1 MILHL
6 AMFTWKDDVTPEAVA
21 SLTEALTEM
30 AAGIPVLRSY
40 VCGDNLHVR
49 PGGADYA
56 VAAIVDDAEALGT
69 YLDSPLH
76 KAVYDSHLGVMIA
89 ERMASQLELAQ
100 GSLS

>member
-6 AMFTWKDDVTPEAVA
+6 AMFTWQDDVTPEAVA

-56 VAAIVDDAEALGT
+56 VAAIVDDAEALAT

-76 KAVYDSHLGVMIA
+76 KVVYDKHLGRMIA
-89 ERMASQLELAQ
+89 ERMAAQLELAQ
-100 GSLS
+100 GSVS

>member
-6 AMFTWKDDVTPEAVA
+6 AMFTWRDDVTPETVA
-21 SLTEALTEM
+21 SLTEALKEM
-30 AAGIPVLRSY
+30 AAGIPSIRSY

-56 VAAIVDDAEALGT
+56 VAAIVDDEAGLNA
-69 YLDSPLH
+69 YIDSPLH
-76 KAVYDSHLGVMIA
+76 KAVYDKHLGSMIA
-89 ERMASQLELAQ
+89 ERMASQLDLAQ

>member
-6 AMFTWKDDVTPEAVA
+6 AMFTWRDDVTPEAVSA
-21 SLTEALTEM
+21 LTEALTEM
-30 AAGIPVLRSY
+30 ASGIPELTSY

-56 VAAIVDDAEALGT
+56 VAAIVADEAALER

-76 KAVYDSHLGVMIA
+76 KAVYDKHLGGMIA
-89 ERMASQLELAQ
+89 ERSAAQLPLEQ
-100 GSLS
+100 GILS

>member
-6 AMFTWKDDVTPEAVA
+6 AMFTWRDDVTPEAIA

-30 AAGIPVLRSY
+30 AAGIPSIRSY

-56 VAAIVDDAEALGT
+56 IAAIVDDEAGLNA
-69 YLDSPLH
+69 YIDSPLH
-76 KAVYDSHLGVMIA
+76 KAVYDKYLGDMIA
-89 ERMASQLELAQ
+89 ERSAAQLN
-100 GSLS
+100 LSEGALS

>member
-56 VAAIVDDAEALGT
+56 VAAIVDDAEALAT

-76 KAVYDSHLGVMIA
+76 KAVYDKHLGSMIA
-89 ERMASQLELAQ
+89 ERMAAQLELAQ
-100 GSLS
+100 GSVS

>member
-6 AMFTWKDDVTPEAVA
+6 AMFTWRDDVTPDAIA
-21 SLTEALTEM
+21 SLTEALKEM
-30 AAGIPVLRSY
+30 ASNIPSIRSY

-56 VAAIVDDAEALGT
+56 VAAIVDDEDGLNA
-69 YLDSPLH
+69 YIDSPLH
-76 KAVYDSHLGVMIA
+76 KAVYDKYLGGMIA
-89 ERMASQLELAQ
+89 ERSAAQLDVAE